1 MGVISSSWCLL
12 LYDEVAA
19 RIHANIRR
27 ECEQTGLVLS
37 FVDGQIASIAMAHGL
52 TLVTRNL
59 KDFENIQGLRVV
71 SWFG

>member
-1 MGVISSSWCLL
+1 MGVTSSRWCLL
-12 LYDEVAA
+12 LYGEAA
-19 RIHANIRR
+19 AWIHANIRR
-27 ECEQTGLVLS
+27 EGEQMGLVLS